1 MSEKLRFYN
10 WFVDYYNIPK
20 SKYANNVIDQTL
32 LKQAIDLKEQED
44 IQRGIETN
52 WFIGTPMIDEIK
64 LICVELSDKLAT
76 AYKNKVEEA

>member
-20 SKYANNVIDQTL
+20 LKNANNEIDQAL

-44 IQRGIETN
+44 IQRGIETD
-52 WFIGTPMIDEIK
+52 WFCGTPMIDEIK
-64 LICVELSDKLAT
+64 LICVELSDELAT